1 MLHRVFAARYLKRL
15 LGRHSLLA
23 GEPKALL
30 DIAEKPMQLTKAEAA
45 LLTEAA
51 KWGEPNIDMD
61 VIALSFRAVASNYT
75 REYLWRVGEI
85 LSGRIAAKG
94 PDRKLREV
102 RNQHRDMMEVIWQ

>member
-15 LGRHSLLA
+15 LGRHNLLA

-30 DIAEKPMQLTKAEAA
+30 DLADRPSELTVAEKG
-45 LLTEAA
+45 LLTAA
-51 KWGEPNIDMD
+51 ARWGEHKTDMD
-61 VIALSFRAVASNYT
+61 VIALSFRAIASNNT

-94 PDRKLREV
+94 PDRKLREL